1 VEALSD
7 ASEAAS
13 KLRSAWKAFVAGG
26 VDESTLLSDLE
37 AVMSF
42 AESAKAALP

>member
-1 VEALSD
+1 
-7 ASEAAS
+7 
-13 KLRSAWKAFVAGG
+13 